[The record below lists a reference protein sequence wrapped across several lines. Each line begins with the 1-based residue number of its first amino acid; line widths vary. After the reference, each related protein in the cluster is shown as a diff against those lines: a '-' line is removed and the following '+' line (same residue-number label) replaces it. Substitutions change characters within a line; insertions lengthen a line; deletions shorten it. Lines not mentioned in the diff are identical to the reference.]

1 MWTFVGGKADQR
13 WVWVAMD
20 ADTRR
25 VAAVHVGD
33 RTAAAGRKLWELV
46 PEDYRRRALVHTDL
60 WAAYGDLVPA
70 ARHRPA
76 GKGAGT
82 TSRLERFDC
91 TLRQRC
97 SRLVRKTLSFSKCH
111 ERLVG
116 AVWYFVHR
124 YNASL
129 LL

>member
-1 MWTFVGGKADQR
+1 
-13 WVWVAMD
+13 MD

-25 VAAVHVGD
+25 VVAVHVGD
-33 RTAAAGRKLWELV
+33 RTAAAGGKLRELV
-46 PEDYRRRALVHTDL
+46 PEGYRGRPLVRTGL
-60 WAAYGDLVPA
+60 WAAYGDFVPA
-70 ARHRPA
+70 ARRRPA

-82 TSRLERFDC
+82 TGRLERFGC

-97 SRLVRKTLSFSKCH
+97 SRLVRKTSSFSKCH
-111 ERLVG
+111 ERLAG
-116 AVWYFVHR
+116 AIRHFVHR